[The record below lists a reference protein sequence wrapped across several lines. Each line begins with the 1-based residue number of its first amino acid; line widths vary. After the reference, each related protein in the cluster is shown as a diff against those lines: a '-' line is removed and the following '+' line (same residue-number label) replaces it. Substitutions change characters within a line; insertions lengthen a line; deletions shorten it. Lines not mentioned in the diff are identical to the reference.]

1 MVQLNWPSGLV
12 IIALVFA
19 ALFIYDKKSI
29 ASKHANEQM
38 IVALGDKQ
46 IWQLKSGQVR
56 WCMIGMGTEE
66 LGKVQVNDPIQWDS
80 SNGTYKSNKNPL
92 FEDRI
97 LQFQNVACSAWST
110 DKPTIFGQKDFKGY
124 NKK

>member
-1 MVQLNWPSGLV
+1 MVQLNWQSGLV

-56 WCMIGMGTEE
+56 WVMIGIGTEE
-66 LGKVQVNDPIQWDS
+66 LGQV
-80 SNGTYKSNKNPL
+80 
-92 FEDRI
+92 
-97 LQFQNVACSAWST
+97 
-110 DKPTIFGQKDFKGY
+110 
-124 NKK
+124 